1 MLAHHAPS
9 LLPILPHFNP
19 SFPPFPHAFSRRLSV
34 SLPPRIPRGRWN
46 KSAPRRLQP
55 KRTTR
60 KKSQRP
66 CILHNR
72 GWEEDENGER
82 LTLDERRHG
91 ERERRTGE
99 ECDHRRV
106 SCKANHTDKHLLNML
121 GFLKVCVVLA
131 LRRYLPF
138 VFVASTFEGQVPH
151 KPSESLTCLV
161 KAYLHN
167 GLC

>member
-1 MLAHHAPS
+1 VLAHHAPS

-99 ECDHRRV
+99 ERGEVTTKRRV
-106 SCKANHTDKHLLNML
+106 NIKGGEGERREGRGSRGRRSEGGTKREDKEEIQE
-121 GFLKVCVVLA
+121 GAPISSSWSISICVA
-131 LRRYLPF
+131 YIERRRWG
-138 VFVASTFEGQVPH
+138 E
-151 KPSESLTCLV
+151 
-161 KAYLHN
+161 
-167 GLC
+167 